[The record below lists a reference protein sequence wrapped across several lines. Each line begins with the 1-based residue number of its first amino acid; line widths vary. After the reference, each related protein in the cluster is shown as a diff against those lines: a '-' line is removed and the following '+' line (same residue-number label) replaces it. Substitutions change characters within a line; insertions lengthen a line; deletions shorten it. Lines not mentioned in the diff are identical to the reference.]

1 MATQDPQS
9 RRWSLTINNPKDY
22 GFDHGAII
30 EKLHLRNPG
39 YEETATYGHFNGLRT
54 WENSMTLHEDYRLE
68 EVVKKYA
75 D

>member
-1 MATQDPQS
+1 MRPA
-9 RRWSLTINNPKDY
+9 
-22 GFDHGAII
+22 AVI

-54 WENSMTLHEDYRLE
+54 WENSMTIQEDYRLE

-75 D
+75 N